1 MAVFSPFRN
10 QEPDSVHAIDRGGA
24 ELIAAAVFTS
34 LEEGGYLNPGPPV
47 DRQIRIILAITEA
60 IGHVGEPPG
69 RYSPGRWMCQR
80 TDRWLGLDDVA
91 DSVYANLKYRGY
103 L

>member
-60 IGHVGEPPG
+60 IGHVREPPG
-69 RYSPGRWMCQR
+69 GYSPGRWMRRLRIFGQQDKLKA
-80 TDRWLGLDDVA
+80 DRSKGT
-91 DSVYANLKYRGY
+91 
-103 L
+103 